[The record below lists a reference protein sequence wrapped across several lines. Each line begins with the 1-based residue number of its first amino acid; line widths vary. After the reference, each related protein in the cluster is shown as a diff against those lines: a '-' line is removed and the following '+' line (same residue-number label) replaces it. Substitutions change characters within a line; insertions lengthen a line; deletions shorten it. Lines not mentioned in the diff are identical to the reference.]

1 MLNLQSVFASTHPI
15 LLRNS
20 HLRASR
26 AVRHFT
32 SVSPCLC
39 GKSYAFAPAAN
50 QPSPTRILNLAL
62 SPTAHR
68 RVTRRFVANISR
80 YNVRSLQFDAQED
93 ELISGFHRFLVR
105 GMTSRAPWAAAI
117 LTAFAILAPAITAQ
131 TTTPASA
138 KTVAPAHKR
147 TATDTAA
154 PAAPVK
160 TIGTRNAPITM
171 EVFSDYQCPSCGNF
185 FENTLRAMIQDYVA
199 QGKVYLV
206 HHDFPLQMHT
216 YSGQAARWA
225 NAAGMIGQ
233 FQDVDAALFDNQAKW
248 TADGDLE
255 KYVAGALSPAN
266 FKRIQ
271 GILKGCTAAPATS
284 KADRSVPQA
293 DPGCPVD
300 PYIVQDIVLGYQV
313 PVQATPTFI
322 IRYKGQSYP
331 ASSGIITWPILKQ
344 FFDTLLSQ

>member
-1 MLNLQSVFASTHPI
+1 M
-15 LLRNS
+15 
-20 HLRASR
+20 
-26 AVRHFT
+26 
-32 SVSPCLC
+32 
-39 GKSYAFAPAAN
+39 
-50 QPSPTRILNLAL
+50 
-62 SPTAHR
+62 
-68 RVTRRFVANISR
+68 
-80 YNVRSLQFDAQED
+80 
-93 ELISGFHRFLVR
+93 ISGFQRFLVR
-105 GMTSRAPWAAAI
+105 GLTSRAQWAAAI
-117 LTAFAILAPAITAQ
+117 LTALAFLVPASPAQ
-131 TTTPASA
+131 TTTPTSA
-138 KTVAPAHKR
+138 KTAAPAHKR
-147 TATDTAA
+147 AAADTAA
-154 PAAPVK
+154 PTAPVK
-160 TIGTRNAPITM
+160 TIGNRNAPITM

-255 KYVAGALSPAN
+255 KYVAGVLSPAN
-266 FKRIQ
+266 FKRVQ

-284 KADRSVPQA
+284 KADRSVPQP